1 MSREEYTR
9 AYEQGHTDAL
19 KEILEEAEKV
29 DDTYIIIILK
39 KWLGIDN

>member
-1 MSREEYTR
+1 MTRKEYTR

-29 DDTYIIIILK
+29 DDTYMIEYIKRRL
-39 KWLGIDN
+39 